1 MVALQF
7 LKAAERPPDDNKR
20 MAFRS
25 SAAASV
31 SRISTLFL
39 KWLLYIPTSNLTG
52 TLSESFPLPGVQN
65 VLMVLASQMPII
77 ISGTYYNESHNKPGL
92 TL

>member
-31 SRISTLFL
+31 SRISTIFL
-39 KWLLYIPTSNLTG
+39 KWLYIPTSNLTG

-65 VLMVLASQMPII
+65 VLMVLASQLRII
-77 ISGTYYNESHNKPGL
+77 ISGTY
-92 TL
+92 